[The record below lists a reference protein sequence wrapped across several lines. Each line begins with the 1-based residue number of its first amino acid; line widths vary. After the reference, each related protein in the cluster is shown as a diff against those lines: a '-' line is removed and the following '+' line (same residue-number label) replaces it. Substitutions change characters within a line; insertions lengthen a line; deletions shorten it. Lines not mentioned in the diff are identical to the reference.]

1 MRLIEY
7 LARISNENKIDP
19 NRFYNSFLDALE
31 HEKATCGKL
40 SIECRAKTLNLAIFL
55 ITDTQKVIA
64 QFSIP
69 AHILAKPNLVIEFS
83 HSRRL

>member
-7 LARISNENKIDP
+7 LARISVKNKIDP
-19 NRFYNSFLDALE
+19 SKFYSSFLDALQ

-40 SIECRAKTLNLAIFL
+40 SIECRAKTRNNAIFL

-69 AHILAKPNLVIEFS
+69 AHILAKTNPLKEFP
-83 HSRRL
+83 HTRRL